1 MNHALLNKTFIC
13 SDTKQHTYTIVHSRL
28 SMACQSTIL
37 PFLTKTEPY
46 MVPAADLR
54 HFWLWGLLFLIVF
67 LLKRLFLTLQKSAPA
82 QIQRPFG
89 HDCRSQIKVYGSW
102 IWWNCLKLNMK
113 RNIASETPRS
123 PLLWKSLFMFVSQ
136 TCRNPPSMLI
146 CLPRAEAGP
155 YPPPAASLWLWGL
168 LLLIVF
174 LLTRLFLP
182 AAKVPGMLPTI
193 DRSRN
198 MLIAIKSSRQWQVR
212 HPWHPLM
219 MHHSSNLW
227 ITHS

>member
-1 MNHALLNKTFIC
+1 MI
-13 SDTKQHTYTIVHSRL
+13 
-28 SMACQSTIL
+28 
-37 PFLTKTEPY
+37 
-46 MVPAADLR
+46 PAANLR
-54 HFWLWGLLFLIVF
+54 HFWLWGLLFFIVF
-67 LLKRLFLTLQKSAPA
+67 LLKRLFLTLQKSATVSA
-82 QIQRPFG
+82 RIQRPFG

-102 IWWNCLKLNMK
+102 IWWNCLKLNIK
-113 RNIASETPRS
+113 RNP
-123 PLLWKSLFMFVSQ
+123 K
-136 TCRNPPSMLI
+136 NPPTLTILVYACFTDMSEPSLHVNLSAP
-146 CLPRAEAGP
+146 CTSSPTKGSTEAGP

-193 DRSRN
+193 NRSRN
-198 MLIAIKSSRQWQVR
+198 MHIAIKSSQQWQVR
-212 HPWHPLM
+212 HSWHPLM